1 MDNLSHWNDWAEKY
15 GSGLRATTKTNSIKR
30 IEIFEIS
37 KAISKILKISKKE
50 EEGLSILEVG
60 CGNGYNTIAIKEMFG
75 KAEVHGIDFSPEMIN
90 NAKILLSQ
98 TTNKNSN
105 SIGFYIGD
113 AKELNNQELLLDKYD
128 IIFTDRCL
136 INLLG
141 DGDLEKALKSI
152 FSKLKKGGACIFI
165 ENFVNSRNKQD
176 ALRKIVGLERR
187 EIPKF
192 NKFLYEESFLDL
204 IKNYA
209 DVIEFKCIS
218 SLHDLV
224 LYLLTPALNNGK
236 VDYESPIVEKV
247 TDLIINSDK
256 KFNYKMNISP
266 DIGQNSICICLYN

>member
-98 TTNKNSN
+98 TTIKNSN
-105 SIGFYIGD
+105 SIGFFIGD

-141 DGDLEKALKSI
+141 DGDLKKALKSI

-176 ALRKIVGLERR
+176 ALRKIVGLESR

-266 DIGQNSICICLYN
+266 DIGQNSICICVYN